1 MRWESIWREKGF
13 VKGATRHVARNWA
26 KKKSVDERGR
36 RRELKR
42 PRREKGIV

>member
-13 VKGATRHVARNWA
+13 VQGATRHVARNWA
-26 KKKSVDERGR
+26 KCVDEQGR